1 MNGGWEAPTAGQ
13 LFNKAGHKTH
23 AAAIMIFKKRTR
35 RSGLF
40 GLHISSSLRCL
51 CGGGCWP
58 SATFFRTARG
68 LSPRCFDTFRNRQV
82 TPGLP
87 SPPKMKRIEKGGGKM
102 RVHLGASFST
112 MTHAQLRVGGSVA
125 LPVS

>member
-1 MNGGWEAPTAGQ
+1 MGTCVIAADTLNEGYQSMGVWHEGRARMKRGGKEAKRRGAGEKAKKELERRKVNGGWEAPTAGQ

-58 SATFFRTARG
+58 SAT
-68 LSPRCFDTFRNRQV
+68 
-82 TPGLP
+82 
-87 SPPKMKRIEKGGGKM
+87 
-102 RVHLGASFST
+102 
-112 MTHAQLRVGGSVA
+112 
-125 LPVS
+125 